1 MVRPPAKAPSRP
13 AGFLAFVFAVLLVS
27 CGALGGTPSEGLE
40 NSGSASVAG
49 DCEST
54 TKQLVHEVASQL
66 GLVEAGISSLLA
78 SNGRFEWF
86 SVTLGHNDHTVVYEP
101 SDIHEVQDRLEG
113 TTTRLEELKWNG
125 SSDGL
130 GHFSAAAVIE
140 STGGP
145 MHGTAK
151 GAVDCE
157 TGLLVTFSLAVDSE
171 S

>member
-1 MVRPPAKAPSRP
+1 MLRPSAKAPSRS
-13 AGFLAFVFAVLLVS
+13 AGVLAIVFAVLLVS
-27 CGALGGTPSEGLE
+27 CGALDGTPSEEVG

-54 TKQLVHEVASQL
+54 TKQLVHQVAGQL

-101 SDIHEVQDRLEG
+101 SDIHQVQDRLEG
-113 TTTRLEELKWNG
+113 TTTRLEKFKWNG

-130 GHFSAAAVIE
+130 GHFSVAAVVE
-140 STGGP
+140 SAGES

-157 TGLLVTFSLAVDSE
+157 TGLLVTFSLAVNSE